1 MTADLTWEAVSRG
14 IPKVYADVLEVVWNH
29 REGTRDGVELMS
41 GVAALAE
48 KAKAVMEMGDPNAD
62 PDHPNRWTN
71 DSSLGAKLYWND
83 FQELGPDH
91 PRTQF
96 WIHFF
101 AGNIAHAGGMLLRL
115 AAMHP
120 MDPLEEGEGF
130 WTAAEDDVVQWC
142 GVDPA

>member
-1 MTADLTWEAVSRG
+1 MTEELTWEAVSRG
-14 IPKVYADVLEVVWNH
+14 VPKVYADVLEVVWNH
-29 REGTRDGVELMS
+29 REGTRDGVELMA

-71 DSSLGAKLYWND
+71 DSSLGAKLYWED

-115 AAMHP
+115 AAMYP
-120 MDPLEEGEGF
+120 MDPLGEGEGL

>member
-1 MTADLTWEAVSRG
+1 MTAELTWEDVSRG
-14 IPKVYADVLEVVWNH
+14 VPKVYADVLEVVWHH
-29 REGTRDGVELMS
+29 RERVDDLTGVELMA

-71 DSSLGAKLYWND
+71 DSSLGAKLYWDD

-101 AGNIAHAGGMLLRL
+101 SGNIAHAGGMLLRL

-120 MDPLEEGEGF
+120 MDPLEE
-130 WTAAEDDVVQWC
+130 DDSETLVQWC